1 MRVQSDKTPL
11 TDVASSAAPG
21 GLRIRVTLRS
31 VFMSK
36 VPLRGQ
42 YRVASLLANSPFD
55 LSNVAT

>member
-1 MRVQSDKTPL
+1 MNMQSDKNPL
-11 TDVASSAAPG
+11 SDADSSSAPG

-55 LSNVAT
+55 LSNVAA